1 MGTSDQNAPSPAAK
15 AQPDVADR
23 LRRDLTD
30 ATSQLAATNEI
41 LMALG
46 RSGRDPGAALD
57 TIMES
62 ARGLCQADTS
72 QLYLVEEGF
81 FRLPRIAGDFTQ
93 EFIDQVA
100 RHPIAV
106 TRDTLIGR
114 VALDRT
120 TQQLVDV
127 LADPSYRRQDLQ
139 RLAQFRTLMS
149 APMLVDDEVVGVLS
163 VWRTEVDPF
172 DEREIQL
179 LGTFAAQAAIAVRH
193 VSLVSALE
201 SRSAELASKVNQLEA
216 LSEVGETV
224 RSSLDLDEVLVTIV
238 TNAVRLTGTDGG
250 SLMEYDESTG
260 VFSVRCAYGSSQAL
274 LDRLQE
280 VRIERESS
288 LVGRAA
294 LDRRPLEVAD
304 LANLAGA
311 RLDPHLQTLYDDGWR
326 SVLAVPLLR
335 QDQMLG
341 ALVIRRRTAGTFSAE
356 TLELLETFAGQSALA
371 IVNARLYREL
381 ATKSA
386 ELEVVSQ
393 HKSEFLASMSHE
405 LRTPLNAVIGFSEV
419 LLDQMFGPV
428 NERQRDYLRDIWTSG
443 RHLLEL
449 LNEILDLSKVEAG
462 HMVLEYSTFEVAGCL
477 DYGLSLMR
485 ERAGQHGIELALE
498 VAPDVGDIEADELRL
513 KQVVVN
519 LLTNAVKFTPDGGHV
534 VVRARCSGDD
544 LLVTVTDDGIGVPPE
559 DRERI
564 FASFQ
569 QGGRGAP
576 KEEGTGLGLTLSR
589 RIVELLGGRIWLE
602 SEVGSGSTF
611 GFTVPIRQVTATSVE
626 PEPEAPGSDVE
637 EATRGSVLI
646 VDDDRASLDLLE
658 IYLDG
663 LAVDVVRAEDGIEA
677 MAAVERI
684 HPAAVVLDIRLPG
697 LDGWEVL
704 AQLRAAPETADLPV
718 VVVSVVDERQRG
730 LALGAS
736 EYLLKPVQRS
746 DLVAALARVGRVE
759 ALEEAVPTASSG
771 AGDGP

>member
-1 MGTSDQNAPSPAAK
+1 MGTTDESAPIPAAMIPTDS
-15 AQPDVADR
+15 AERQQ
-23 LRRDLTD
+23 RDLFD
-30 ATSQLAATNEI
+30 ATSQLAATNEV
-41 LMALG
+41 LQALSRAG
-46 RSGRDPGAALD
+46 QDPGAVLD
-57 TIMES
+57 TIIES
-62 ARGLCQADTS
+62 AGRLCQADAC
-72 QLYLVEEGF
+72 QLYIVEGDT
-81 FRLPRIAGDFTQ
+81 FRLPRITGAYPHEYVEQ
-93 EFIDQVA
+93 LA
-100 RHPIAV
+100 RHPVAI
-106 TRDTLIGR
+106 TRDSLVGR
-114 VALDRT
+114 VALDRV

-127 LADPSYRRQDLQ
+127 LADPSYGRQDLQ
-139 RLAQFRTLMS
+139 QLAGFRTLMS
-149 APMLVDDEVVGVLS
+149 APMLVEEEVVGVLS

-172 DEREIQL
+172 DDRERDL
-179 LGTFAAQAAIAVRH
+179 LGAFAAQAAVAVRQ
-193 VSLVSALE
+193 VDLLRTLE
-201 SRSAELASKVNQLEA
+201 SRSAELASKLDQLEA
-216 LSEVGETV
+216 LSDVGEAV

-260 VFSVRCAYGSSQAL
+260 VFSVRCAYGSSRAL

-280 VRIERESS
+280 VRIERETT
-288 LVGRAA
+288 LVGRSA
-294 LDRRPLEVAD
+294 LERRPMEVAD
-304 LANLAGA
+304 LSAV
-311 RLDPHLQTLYDDGWR
+311 RLDPHLQALYDDGWR

-335 QDQMLG
+335 HDQMLG
-341 ALVIRRRTAGTFSAE
+341 ALVIRRRTTGGFASDMV
-356 TLELLETFAGQSALA
+356 ELLQTFADQSALA

-386 ELEVVSQ
+386 ELEVASQ

-428 NERQRDYLRDIWTSG
+428 NERQREYLRDIWTSG